1 MHETC
6 RLRGANG
13 IARTAIFC
21 CVFGGR
27 RRVSGGG
34 GRSSLAPGL
43 FS

>member
-13 IARTAIFC
+13 IARFALSC

-34 GRSSLAPGL
+34 RSSLARGL
-43 FS
+43 FT